1 MRSRRGAA
9 IALVLWA
16 VGAWAQYQQA
26 LPGYRYEF
34 PRDHFNHPDYQTE
47 WWYYTGNLKAADGHR
62 FGFEL
67 TFFRQ
72 GVNRDDAAQGT
83 WSLRDLYFAHL
94 ALSDLD
100 GGRFYHT
107 ERFNRQGPG
116 IAGASLDQRRVWN
129 GNWQVQWHGEQQQLR
144 GLAEKFSIELTL
156 ESRKPPVI
164 QGENGISQKA
174 AGEGHASH
182 YISFTRLLARGS
194 VRAEGKS
201 YAVDGTVWMDHEFS
215 TNSMAADEAGW
226 DWMGL
231 QLDDNTEVM
240 LYRMRHKDGSEDPF
254 SSGTFVDAEGKTT
267 HLASRDFLMRPLG
280 EMWTSPVSG
289 AKYPVAWEV
298 TIPRYGIEMQVRTA
312 LKSQE
317 LTGRTKYSP
326 SYWEG
331 AVAITGEHASRP
343 LSGAGYL
350 EMTGYDRP
358 LPMAEAGR

>member
-1 MRSRRGAA
+1 MRSRWGAA
-9 IALVLWA
+9 VALVLWA
-16 VGAWAQYQQA
+16 VVARAQYQQA
-26 LPGYRYEF
+26 LPGYQYAF
-34 PRDHFNHPDYQTE
+34 PRDHFNHPEYQTE

-72 GVNRDDAAQGT
+72 GMNRDAAQGT
-83 WSLRDLYFAHL
+83 WSTRDLYFAHL

-100 GGRFYHT
+100 GGKFYHT

-116 IAGASLDQRRVWN
+116 IAGASLEQRRVWN
-129 GNWQVQWHGEQQQLR
+129 GNWQVQWEGDQQQLR
-144 GLAEKFSIELTL
+144 GVAEKFAVELTMA
-156 ESRKPPVI
+156 SRKPPVI

-182 YISFTRLLARGS
+182 YISLTRLLARGS
-194 VRAEGKS
+194 VGLNRKTYSVE
-201 YAVDGTVWMDHEFS
+201 GTVWMDHEFS
-215 TNSMAADEAGW
+215 TNSLGAAEVGW

-240 LYRMRHKDGSEDPF
+240 LYRMRHKDGSADPF
-254 SSGTFVDAEGKTT
+254 SSGTFVDAQGKAT
-267 HLASRDFLMRPLG
+267 HLELQDFSMRPLG
-280 EMWTSPVSG
+280 ETWLSPASG
-289 AKYPVAWEV
+289 AKYPVGWEV
-298 TIPRYGIEMQVRTA
+298 AIPRYGIDMQLGAA

-317 LTGRTKYSP
+317 LSGRTKYSP

-331 AVAITGEHASRP
+331 AVTISGQRDGRP
-343 LSGAGYL
+343 LSGVGYL

-358 LPMAEAGR
+358 LPLAETVR